1 MRSGAKWQ
9 GQMDKLSFL
18 RVYGHWNEE
27 RPNILSVFIRL
38 FWSEPNQRQVCSMP
52 GDWWGAM
59 ESSWLEGWNVSIYI
73 FRSLLNYQ
81 NASKC
86 CFLCESPLSYKTIFY
101 CSACLRWLP
110 ESDCKLFYIW
120 LHVQMAHIGTCCSTF
135 RCKGYDLL
143 HNTLYLVH
151 GTYGSTKPPG

>member
-1 MRSGAKWQ
+1 MLKGFEKYCWEIQPDVRILKMRNGAKWQ

-59 ESSWLEGWNVSIYI
+59 ESSWLEGWNVSMCIVS
-73 FRSLLNYQ
+73 SLWTIRM
-81 NASKC
+81 
-86 CFLCESPLSYKTIFY
+86 LSSAVFY
-101 CSACLRWLP
+101 VHRNKL
-110 ESDCKLFYIW
+110 KLFWKCYFVGLSVPRMITRVRPQVVLHMVAYIYA
-120 LHVQMAHIGTCCSTF
+120 HVVVHI
-135 RCKGYDLL
+135 
-143 HNTLYLVH
+143 VA
-151 GTYGSTKPPG
+151 